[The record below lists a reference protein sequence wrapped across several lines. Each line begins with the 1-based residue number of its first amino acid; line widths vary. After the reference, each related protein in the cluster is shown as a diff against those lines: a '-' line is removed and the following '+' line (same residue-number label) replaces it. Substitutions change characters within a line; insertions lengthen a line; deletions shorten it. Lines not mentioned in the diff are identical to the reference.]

1 MWRYTYDVWDQL
13 ASASRYASAGDAA
26 TAYQVQVTYRYDAF
40 GRRVAREK
48 RTPLVAEREEQ
59 HFLHDGWDI
68 ALIEERR
75 PKPTVMTLSRRTW
88 FTVAGTD
95 DMVAMTDWDAATGL
109 PKPGSH
115 YFSTDHQGT
124 VRALHDDAGNIVAD
138 LDHDSYGNPQAT
150 VESVVQPYRFTGR
163 EYDKDTFAHV
173 GRTAGDIDLHAGG
186 SHDHRAPPSS
196 AATRR

>member
-115 YFSTDHQGT
+115 YYSTDHQG
-124 VRALHDDAGNIVAD
+124 RAPIVA
-138 LDHDSYGNPQAT
+138 
-150 VESVVQPYRFTGR
+150 R
-163 EYDKDTFAHV
+163 
-173 GRTAGDIDLHAGG
+173 
-186 SHDHRAPPSS
+186 PS
-196 AATRR
+196 TRNVNR